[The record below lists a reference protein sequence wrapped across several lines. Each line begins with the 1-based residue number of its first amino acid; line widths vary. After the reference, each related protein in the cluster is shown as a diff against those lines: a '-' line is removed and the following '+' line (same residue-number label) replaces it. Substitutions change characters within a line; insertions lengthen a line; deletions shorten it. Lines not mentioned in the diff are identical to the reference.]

1 VTRGDWLI
9 FAGGVVAGV
18 LAILAVGW
26 AFYVVGRSEDRERAA
41 ADRAASTERHGRA
54 GQREDDSEGR
64 PDRPALDDPRIRRR
78 RGSND

>member
-26 AFYVVGRSEDRERAA
+26 AFYVVGRSEDRER
-41 ADRAASTERHGRA
+41 ER
-54 GQREDDSEGR
+54 E
-64 PDRPALDDPRIRRR
+64 RRR
-78 RGSND
+78 RGRP

>member
-26 AFYVVGRSEDRERAA
+26 AFYVVGRSEDRERAGQESR
-41 ADRAASTERHGRA
+41 DGGGERDERPGR
-54 GQREDDSEGR
+54 
-64 PDRPALDDPRIRRR
+64 L
-78 RGSND
+78 